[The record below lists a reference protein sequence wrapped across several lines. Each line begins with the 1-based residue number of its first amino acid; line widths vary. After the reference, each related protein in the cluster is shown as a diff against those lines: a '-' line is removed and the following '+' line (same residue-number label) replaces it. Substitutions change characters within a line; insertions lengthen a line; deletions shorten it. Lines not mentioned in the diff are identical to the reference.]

1 MDASTVQMVFGS
13 TLVMV
18 PFVLIVVV
26 ALFMGSV
33 FVYFFQNFLTLV
45 VKYGLGLGVSS
56 IG

>member
-45 VKYGLGLGVSS
+45 VKYGLGLVVSS